1 MKKERLAKA
10 EAEKAAEAEKKA
22 QEADDEALS
31 KKTEEIKLDKDET
44 VVVDENHKDNDDGVI
59 SCSTGSP
66 HFTPKSVDLTADAAQ
81 EKQEVPPVSGAPPAP
96 VEEEEPL
103 PVRARPAYDS
113 AGESSDSPVED
124 WEALYSS
131 DDMARKPRLTQ
142 ANPATAQDEYD
153 SEEEKMPEPWNAICI
168 VGVRVY
174 SKDENLELRT
184 VMEGGELLEGGMGS
198 KGPADLDNAQSNAGG
213 GRVADKKTFEVKPE
227 EDSKASPP
235 LIRKDDRYMEDEGT
249 SGEKYSSIK
258 SYFHIDSAFTTRVN
272 SPAPTPYEHDRRLEF
287 PASSR

>member
-1 MKKERLAKA
+1 
-10 EAEKAAEAEKKA
+10 
-22 QEADDEALS
+22 
-31 KKTEEIKLDKDET
+31 
-44 VVVDENHKDNDDGVI
+44 NHKDNDDGVI

-81 EKQEVPPVSGAPPAP
+81 DKEEVPPVSEAPPAP

-103 PVRARPAYDS
+103 PVRVRPAYDS

-142 ANPATAQDEYD
+142 ANPAAAQDEYD

-168 VGVRVY
+168 VGIRVY
-174 SKDENLELRT
+174 SKDEYLELRT

-198 KGPADLDNAQSNAGG
+198 KGNTELDDAQSNAGG
-213 GRVADKKTFEVKPE
+213 VRIPDER
-227 EDSKASPP
+227 ASESHP
-235 LIRKDDRYMEDEGT
+235 K
-249 SGEKYSSIK
+249 
-258 SYFHIDSAFTTRVN
+258 N
-272 SPAPTPYEHDRRLEF
+272 F
-287 PASSR
+287 PQ